1 MNINDM
7 ILSSAIFMLLSF
19 VTLKIASGKK
29 PVKQINEKA
38 SLPFYKQVYSGPCDK
53 LIKVVKNDLIS
64 YAETIPSNYRSN
76 TKFKFSVESPA
87 GLSELRL
94 LGWTWK
100 GHDREFSFSEV
111 INIDNV
117 RIIDLAGDL
126 DGYLKTTLFK
136 AICYNSIQVKIT
148 VESRIINLPK
158 STESIDDEAALIAA
172 KMEIDSDFSE
182 ALNRNGI
189 FLKKED

>member
-1 MNINDM
+1 M

-38 SLPFYKQVYSGPCDK
+38 PLPFYKQVYSGPCDK

-64 YAETIPSNYRSN
+64 YAETIPCNYRSN

-100 GHDREFSFSEV
+100 GYDREFSFSEV

-117 RIIDLAGDL
+117 RIIDLASDL